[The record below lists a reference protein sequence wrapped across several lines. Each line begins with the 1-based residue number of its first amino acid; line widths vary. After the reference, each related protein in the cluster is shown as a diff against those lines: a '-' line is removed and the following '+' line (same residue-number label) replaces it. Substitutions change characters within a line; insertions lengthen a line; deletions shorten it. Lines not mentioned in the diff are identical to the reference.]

1 MTTRITDSHIV
12 LHKNVFT
19 EDYCRHLISKF
30 EKNKERATKGITA
43 AGLDEGIKRSLDM
56 SLYEFDWIFKEDIQ
70 IINDNIN
77 SLLDQYVLGRKEW
90 KCFERINETFDDP
103 LNNGCFSPFS
113 SQTGQHVFSIDIN
126 IQKTLPNDGY
136 EWHNDA
142 SCDIHSGLRVLTY
155 IIYLNDVEEGWT
167 QFINGDQVQ
176 PTVGSVLFFPATW
189 TYVHRGYPPK
199 STKYIATNWICQ
211 SMERLHLPRTKEFLP
226 EHTEL
231 LTKLKNSV

>member
-1 MTTRITDSHIV
+1 MTTRITDPHII
-12 LHKNVFT
+12 LHNNIFSKDF
-19 EDYCRHLISKF
+19 CRNLISKF
-30 EKNKERATKGITA
+30 ETNIEKGKMGITGS
-43 AGLDEGIKRSLDM
+43 GLDERVKRSFDM
-56 SLYEFDWIFKEDIQ
+56 SMYEYDWIWKEDIKL
-70 IINDNIN
+70 INNTIN
-77 SLLDQYVLGRKEW
+77 SLLDKYVLGRKEW
-90 KCFERINETFDDP
+90 KCFKRINETFDNPID
-103 LNNGCFSPFS
+103 NGVFSPFT
-113 SQTGQHVFSIDIN
+113 SQTGQHVFSVDIT

-142 SCDIHSGLRVLTY
+142 SCETHNGLRVLTY

-199 STKYIATNWICQ
+199 STKYIATNWISQ
-211 SMERLHLPRTKEFLP
+211 SMERLHLPRQKEFLP

-231 LTKLKNSV
+231 LEKIKNSV